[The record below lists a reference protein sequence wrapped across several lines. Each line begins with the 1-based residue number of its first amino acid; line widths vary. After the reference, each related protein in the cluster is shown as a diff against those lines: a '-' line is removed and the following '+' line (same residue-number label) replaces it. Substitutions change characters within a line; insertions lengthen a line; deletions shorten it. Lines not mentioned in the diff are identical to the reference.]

1 MATALQDLLR
11 FLSQDAKIPL
21 ALAMGKVL
29 ELQKAL
35 LTNAEQISKTD
46 IETLKGIFKDDKLAK
61 QVLNAAKRVSK
72 KRPASSD
79 VESPV
84 QKKSRTPKP
93 PGKDLTPSEFESALS
108 LPVTSAGE
116 EDLKGTVL
124 FTNRA
129 PLVLAFA
136 VCVLRYT
143 MPEQPL
149 SSRLSLAQ
157 AVVSSNSRTKAA
169 HLGIEDGRPAEEE
182 GWGEGHPTVKVLGRE
197 IHVLKRWDYDPK
209 EGAPS
214 NDTQWEQVA
223 EAAHGKGT
231 QMPPLWGVDLEAIRG
246 KETKSKTHDGQHK
259 SSNDLP
265 IFRPES
271 ARSYLLKA
279 FAKPPEE
286 GKPPSKKK
294 AAAAR
299 EEEKDECLARLL
311 HAIDLVCQSWLP
323 KLEQVELDRRA
334 WSWYIRVRPDVQQG
348 AHGWGEKGQVKLS
361 DVLALR
367 RGI

>member
-1 MATALQDLLR
+1 M
-11 FLSQDAKIPL
+11 
-21 ALAMGKVL
+21 
-29 ELQKAL
+29 
-35 LTNAEQISKTD
+35 
-46 IETLKGIFKDDKLAK
+46 
-61 QVLNAAKRVSK
+61 
-72 KRPASSD
+72 
-79 VESPV
+79 
-84 QKKSRTPKP
+84 
-93 PGKDLTPSEFESALS
+93 
-108 LPVTSAGE
+108 TSARE
-116 EDLKGTVL
+116 EALESTVL

-136 VCVLRYT
+136 VCVLKYT

-169 HLGIEDGRPAEEE
+169 HLGIEDGNPAEEE

-214 NDTQWEQVA
+214 IESQSKQVA
-223 EAAHGKGT
+223 ETPHDEEN
-231 QMPPLWGVDLEAIRG
+231 QMPPLWGVDLEAIRA
-246 KETKSKTHDGQHK
+246 KKTKSTTPDRKPQVN
-259 SSNDLP
+259 SDLP

-286 GKPPSKKK
+286 GNLPSKKK
-294 AAAAR
+294 TAAAH
-299 EEEKDECLARLL
+299 EDENDECLARLL
-311 HAIDLVCQSWLP
+311 HVIDLVCQSWLP
-323 KLEQVELDRRA
+323 KLEPAELDRRA

-348 AHGWGEKGQVKLS
+348 AQGWGEKGQVKLS
-361 DVLALR
+361 DILALR